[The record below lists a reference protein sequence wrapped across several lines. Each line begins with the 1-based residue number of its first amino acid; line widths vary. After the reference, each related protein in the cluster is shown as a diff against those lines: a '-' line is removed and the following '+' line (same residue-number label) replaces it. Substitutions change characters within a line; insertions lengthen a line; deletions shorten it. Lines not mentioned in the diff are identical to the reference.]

1 MRIRSISLIIQ
12 ASQFSSKMR
21 SFIPKFGGLKNP
33 LGDVANLVDLV
44 ADPQDEVR
52 AVDDPR
58 HVSSSSSSSRGPL
71 PPSSTL
77 SGPTPP
83 SPPFLLS
90 FYQIEYQGRRSKGR
104 GAEVGEEGAALGKAG
119 LSLGLISLSLAFSPR
134 ETFERGARMKALDC
148 FHTARII
155 V

>member
-1 MRIRSISLIIQ
+1 MAIWSVLMIRYIYLIIQ
-12 ASQFSSKMR
+12 AFPFSSKLQ
-21 SFIPKFGGLKNP
+21 SFLPKFGGLKNP

-71 PPSSTL
+71 PPSSL

-104 GAEVGEEGAALGKAG
+104 AEEGEEERLSGKQDWAW
-119 LSLGLISLSLAFSPR
+119 
-134 ETFERGARMKALDC
+134 D
-148 FHTARII
+148 
-155 V
+155 

>member
-1 MRIRSISLIIQ
+1 
-12 ASQFSSKMR
+12 MR

-58 HVSSSSSSSRGPL
+58 HVSSSSSSSLGPL

-119 LSLGLISLSLAFSPR
+119 LSLGLISLLLSLHAKLSKEAR
-134 ETFERGARMKALDC
+134 ANERPGHRV
-148 FHTARII
+148 HTAIYVLYNI
-155 V
+155 CLFQ